1 MSSFLDIVSSLTP
14 SDAPKTFSGSYTK
27 KKGKKSALIWAH
39 TRQPLEGEDATLL
52 YCTYCPLGDEEKLPY
67 GSNTSSGMTKHI
79 QRKHP
84 AVIIEKPL
92 SKKQEV
98 VKQQLQQL
106 YIQAKSNGDICNSVM
121 LI

>member
-1 MSSFLDIVSSLTP
+1 MSSFLDTTSSLTP
-14 SDAPKTFSGSYTK
+14 SDAPEASSASHTK
-27 KKGKKSALIWAH
+27 KKGKKSALVWAH

-67 GSNTSSGMTKHI
+67 GSNTSSGITKHI

-98 VKQQLQQL
+98 VKQQL
-106 YIQAKSNGDICNSVM
+106 
-121 LI
+121 